1 MHSRLSLKTLS
12 CLIKTLLIIIFI
24 VKLEKFV
31 IFELIKSPRTMK
43 PIAYFTL
50 AFAPAIALGL
60 YFYLGPKY
68 GNAFRKI
75 LIQSFIAGMLG
86 VSVLAAAKILSS
98 ILGLNDLRSL
108 KRLLFYSFITIG
120 LASELGKFVLYRYYI
135 VPKKTI
141 DRPIHGITM
150 SVMTT
155 LGFCSLA
162 LPLFMLH
169 LFTTQPAY
177 PETLYAFIFVPAN
190 IIFAVVMGFFVGM
203 GKFIKTY
210 FTFTLTA
217 LLGAVFFHG
226 LFIFTLMTQDF
237 KLLSLFAFG
246 STVIVFILG
255 IKAAM
260 TDPETD

>member
-1 MHSRLSLKTLS
+1 MR
-12 CLIKTLLIIIFI
+12 
-24 VKLEKFV
+24 
-31 IFELIKSPRTMK
+31 
-43 PIAYFTL
+43 PITYFTL
-50 AFAPAIALGL
+50 AFAPVVAIGM
-60 YFYLGPKY
+60 YFYLGRKY
-68 GNAFRKI
+68 GKAFQKVM
-75 LIQSFIAGMLG
+75 IQSFLAGMLG
-86 VSVLAAAKILSS
+86 VSVLAAAKILSTA
-98 ILGLNDLRSL
+98 LGLNDLRSM

-135 VPKKTI
+135 VPKKVV

-150 SVMTT
+150 SVMAT

-162 LPLFMLH
+162 LPGFMLH
-169 LFTTQPAY
+169 LFHTQPAY
-177 PETLYAFIFVPAN
+177 PETLYMFIFVPAN

-210 FTFTLTA
+210 FTFTLTG
-217 LLGAVFFHG
+217 LFGAVFFHG

-255 IKAAM
+255 IKAAV
-260 TDPETD
+260 TEPEID